1 MKKLIMLA
9 LLLSCTLVTFATKY
23 TLSGQTDREDNEFKI
38 TNLKLENLEPKSEYS
53 FFSTVANL
61 KTGDNILAKNKALKI
76 IGASGKTIDLVRIF
90 TSQKRR
96 ALSMGDKETTLVT
109 NYDAD
114 VICQLINKENLYE
127 IHILTGED
135 AREFLKAK
143 QKK

>member
-1 MKKLIMLA
+1 MLA

-23 TLSGQTDREDNEFKI
+23 TLSGQTDRVDNEFKI

-96 ALSMGDKETTLVT
+96 ALSMGDKETSLVT

-114 VICQLINKENLYE
+114 VVCKLVKNGYKYY
-127 IHILTGED
+127 IHIFTGED
-135 AREFLKAK
+135 AREFFKAK